1 MSWRRKW
8 QPIPVFLPG
17 KSSGQRNLAGYS
29 PWGHKRVRHNLATSF
44 VDNVLI
50 WYTYY
55 CNIIIPKHSLT
66 SPLCCTTIILFMV
79 RTFNNNSCGNSQVS
93 NTVLSTLV
101 TMVHSRFPELIHFLT
116 GEVYTYFFFFFFW
129 YWPQN
134 VACGITIS
142 WPGIEPESGQW
153 KFGILTTGLPR
164 NSQEPAN
171 KPILPH
177 IPSPG
182 NRRSILKFQHHSF
195 DKDLTVAEDF
205 ITSKLN
211 GPISS

>member
-116 GEVYTYFFFFFFW
+116 GEVYTYFFFFFFL
-129 YWPQN
+129 
-134 VACGITIS
+134 V
-142 WPGIEPESGQW
+142 
-153 KFGILTTGLPR
+153 LTTKCGLWDHNFLTRDWTRVRAVKVWNLNHWITKEFPGTR
-164 NSQEPAN
+164 QQTHFTPH
-171 KPILPH
+171 PIPW
-177 IPSPG
+177 
-182 NRRSILKFQHHSF
+182 
-195 DKDLTVAEDF
+195 
-205 ITSKLN
+205 
-211 GPISS
+211 